1 MYVDKKDV
9 FRFNKTC
16 L

>member
-1 MYVDKKDV
+1 MQRSQDL
-9 FRFNKTC
+9 FNKTC